1 MRYSKI
7 TPELFIRN
15 RSRLV
20 NRLKPN
26 SLAIIHSSDEMPRN
40 GDQTFP
46 FRQNADLFYLTG
58 LDQEKSIL
66 MLFPNHPLEANRE
79 MVFVVKT
86 NDLMVTWYGHKYTLE
101 QAREISGIK
110 TIKWLDDFDAILKD
124 LILRAECVY
133 LNQNENTRFFTDVP
147 SRDLRFAQKLRQDYP
162 LIAFKR
168 VAPLIS
174 ELRTMKEPEE
184 IAMMQKACDITGK
197 AFRRVLGFTRP
208 GVMEY
213 EIEAEVIHE
222 FIRNGASGHSYSP
235 IIASGANACI
245 LHYNENDRPCND
257 GDLILF
263 DFGAEYGNY
272 AADLSRTIPANGK
285 FTPRQR
291 QVYDALL
298 RVMRKAIKLLVPE
311 TTIDKWHAE
320 VCLIMEKELIGLGLF
335 TEEDV
340 KNQDP
345 ASPMFFKYYMHGT
358 GHFLGLDVHDV
369 GSKQQLLQHGMVITC
384 EPGIYIQE
392 EGIGI
397 RLENDIM
404 VADEPVDLMA
414 GIPLDPDEIERLM
427 ARGNKLAD

>member
-1 MRYSKI
+1 MRYSPI
-7 TPELFIRN
+7 SPQLFIRN
-15 RSRLV
+15 RARLV
-20 NRLKPN
+20 KRLKPN
-26 SLAIIHSSDEMPRN
+26 SLAIIQSSDEMPRN

-46 FRQNADLFYLTG
+46 FRQNSDLFYLTG
-58 LDQEKSIL
+58 LDQEKCIL
-66 MLFPNHPLEANRE
+66 TLCPNHPLETNRA
-79 MVFVVKT
+79 MIFVVKT
-86 NDLMVTWYGHKYTLE
+86 NDLMVTWYGHKYTLD
-101 QAREISGIK
+101 QAREISGVQ

-124 LILRAECVY
+124 LVSRSESIY

-147 SRDLRFAQKLRQDYP
+147 SRDLRFAQKLSQDYP
-162 LIAFKR
+162 LHAFER
-168 VAPLIS
+168 LAPLICD
-174 ELRTMKEPEE
+174 LRTIKEPEE
-184 IAMMQKACDITGK
+184 LAMMQKACDITGM
-197 AFRRVLGFTRP
+197 AFRRVLGFAKP

-222 FIRNGASGHSYSP
+222 FIRNGAAGHAYSP

-245 LHYNENDRPCND
+245 LHYNENDRACND
-257 GDLILF
+257 GDLILL

-291 QVYDALL
+291 QVYDAVL
-298 RVMRKAIKLLVPE
+298 RVMRKATKLLVPD

-320 VCLIMEKELIGLGLF
+320 VCRIMEKELIGLGLF

-340 KNQDP
+340 KKQDS
-345 ASPMFFKYYMHGT
+345 ASPMFFNFYMHGT

-369 GSKQQLLQHGMVITC
+369 GSKQLALQEGMIITC
-384 EPGIYIQE
+384 EPGIYIKE

-404 VADEPVDLMA
+404 VAGEPVDLMA
-414 GIPLDPDEIERLM
+414 GIPLEPDEIEALM
-427 ARGNKLAD
+427 VKN